1 MALFD
6 CSVLGGRH
14 VSKQDINGV
23 ANAVSY
29 GFSVLQSLTANQNPA
44 QTQQCVK

>member
-6 CSVLGGRH
+6 CSVLGGRPG
-14 VSKQDINGV
+14 SEQDINGV

-29 GFSVLQSLTANQNPA
+29 GFSESLAANQNPA
-44 QTQQCVK
+44 QTQHRAK